1 VSDLDQEM
9 LGLIAESLDPSVLA
23 QFARE
28 DLGWRRLDT
37 YDEELFQREYLL
49 RESRRAR
56 LMSIADPLLRR
67 AVNLRIAYVWA
78 TGCEISADQEED
90 AEQDVNAVVQ
100 AFLDDPSNQDTFSSS
115 QAHEEQERRFATD
128 GNSFRCM
135 PTDPLTGRVQV
146 RLIPYREITDI
157 VCDPEDAKT
166 PWFYKREYTAQVVEA
181 GFAGTR
187 TRREQR
193 TVYYPALNYR
203 PRQRPRTINGKAVEW
218 NAPVLHRAVN
228 RVDGSKWGAPDLLA
242 AIPWALGY
250 KEFLEDWARLVK
262 ALSKLAFK
270 TTVKGRNA
278 PAVRDTLA
286 TNGIGGTALLGEG
299 QSLEAIGK
307 SGATIDSGSGRPL
320 GAMVASATDVP
331 VTMLLAD
338 PGVTGARATAETL
351 DQPLQLWTSLRREFH
366 AEEIR
371 LILTY
376 VVEQAVRA
384 PRGQLKGT
392 VKLDPFTGREIV
404 ALKGDQEWGLNV
416 DWASIDKVP
425 LDVLVKAITEADGT
439 QLLPE
444 LVIAKQLLIALD
456 VDDIDEVLANLVDD
470 NGDYVAPRDATAARS
485 QQDAVAA
492 GNLPGQTTEPPPDA
506 GAQSAE

>member
-1 VSDLDQEM
+1 
-9 LGLIAESLDPSVLA
+9 
-23 QFARE
+23 
-28 DLGWRRLDT
+28 
-37 YDEELFQREYLL
+37 
-49 RESRRAR
+49 
-56 LMSIADPLLRR
+56 
-67 AVNLRIAYVWA
+67 
-78 TGCEISADQEED
+78 
-90 AEQDVNAVVQ
+90 
-100 AFLDDPSNQDTFSSS
+100 
-115 QAHEEQERRFATD
+115 
-128 GNSFRCM
+128 
-135 PTDPLTGRVQV
+135 
-146 RLIPYREITDI
+146 
-157 VCDPEDAKT
+157 
-166 PWFYKREYTAQVVEA
+166 
-181 GFAGTR
+181 
-187 TRREQR
+187 
-193 TVYYPALNYR
+193 
-203 PRQRPRTINGKAVEW
+203 
-218 NAPVLHRAVN
+218 
-228 RVDGSKWGAPDLLA
+228 
-242 AIPWALGY
+242 
-250 KEFLEDWARLVK
+250 
-262 ALSKLAFK
+262 
-270 TTVKGRNA
+270 
-278 PAVRDTLA
+278 
-286 TNGIGGTALLGEG
+286 
-299 QSLEAIGK
+299 
-307 SGATIDSGSGRPL
+307 
-320 GAMVASATDVP
+320 MVASATDVP

-416 DWASIDKVP
+416 DWASIDKIP

-492 GNLPGQTTEPPPDA
+492 GNLPGQQQPPDQQQPPPPPQ
-506 GAQSAE
+506 GAQP